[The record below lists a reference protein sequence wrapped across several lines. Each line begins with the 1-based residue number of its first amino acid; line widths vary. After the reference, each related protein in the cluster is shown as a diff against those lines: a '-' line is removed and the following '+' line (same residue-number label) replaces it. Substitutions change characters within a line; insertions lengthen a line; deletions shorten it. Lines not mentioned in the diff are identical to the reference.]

1 MNEEIQT
8 YIQYRMQ
15 MAAEAL
21 AMGEEGIK
29 KGFLHSAVNRL
40 YYACFYMV
48 TALLLIE
55 NMQASKHS
63 GVEALFNRH
72 WIATGRL
79 PVALGKHFSLMMK
92 RRHQSDYVDMM
103 DLEPEQVANWQA
115 DTKRFIETLRDE
127 ISGHLR

>member
-1 MNEEIQT
+1 
-8 YIQYRMQ
+8 

-21 AMGEEGIK
+21 AMGKEGIE

-48 TALLLIE
+48 TALLLAE
-55 NMQASKHS
+55 GMHSSKHS

-79 PVALGKHFSLMMK
+79 PVSLGKHFSLMMK

-103 DLEPEQVANWQA
+103 ELEPDQVSKWQA
-115 DTKRFIETLRDE
+115 DTDHFVEALRQE
-127 ISGHLR
+127 LAERIC